1 MDFSSWV
8 AYSFLGKAIGF
19 GVFVLPVYL
28 LVRFIKLMASKAD
41 DQNPG
46 SEPLDDDVSAK
57 TKEEGE

>member
-1 MDFSSWV
+1 
-8 AYSFLGKAIGF
+8 
-19 GVFVLPVYL
+19 VYL